1 MPKGNAQPP
10 TPRGKPNVGRLH
22 TLTSVRQEMARL
34 YREARRGKETVADA
48 GRLAYILSLIS
59 RIIEGSD
66 LERRLE
72 ALERKLEERNAS

>member
-1 MPKGNAQPP
+1 MRRED
-10 TPRGKPNVGRLH
+10 PRLRVVLLVDADVGG
-22 TLTSVRQEMARL
+22 
-34 YREARRGKETVADA
+34 RGKETVADA

-72 ALERKLEERNAS
+72 ALERKLEERNASRA

>member
-1 MPKGNAQPP
+1 
-10 TPRGKPNVGRLH
+10 
-22 TLTSVRQEMARL
+22 L
-34 YREARRGKETVADA
+34 YREARRGKGTVADA